1 MAGDERICPKCHGPT
16 VQAFVGQ
23 HPRRRRFVC
32 PDCDLPLEPIKAA
45 KDETNGKEPK
55 PQNNEKPAS

>member
-23 HPRRRRFVC
+23 HPRRRRFIC
-32 PDCDLPLEPIKAA
+32 TACDAPLKPIMPPDAA
-45 KDETNGKEPK
+45 GKEPK
-55 PQNNEKPAS
+55 PQNKKPTS